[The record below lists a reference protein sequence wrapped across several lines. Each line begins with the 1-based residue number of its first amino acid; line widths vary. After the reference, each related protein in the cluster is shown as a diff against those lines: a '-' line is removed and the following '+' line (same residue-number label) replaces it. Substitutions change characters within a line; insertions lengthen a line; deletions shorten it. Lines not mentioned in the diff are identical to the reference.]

1 MNKNQDLKGQLYF
14 GINYTIIWLKMH
26 TKIRSL
32 NSYKRYTHEN
42 RQSSL
47 LDFSPLLSDGN
58 WRLMWKAY
66 LYNSRFQLLL

>member
-1 MNKNQDLKGQLYF
+1 MNKNQDLKRQLYF
-14 GINYTIIWLKMH
+14 GINYTIITLKMH

-47 LDFSPLLSDGN
+47 LDFSPLLSDGD
-58 WRLMWKAY
+58 
-66 LYNSRFQLLL
+66 